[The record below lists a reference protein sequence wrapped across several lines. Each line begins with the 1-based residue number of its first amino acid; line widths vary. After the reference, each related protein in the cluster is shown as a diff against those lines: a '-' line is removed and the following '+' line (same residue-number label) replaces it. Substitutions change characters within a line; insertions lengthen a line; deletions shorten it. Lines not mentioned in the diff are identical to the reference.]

1 MRLHGTLRCG
11 LRQAGIFRF
20 AVLLLPSVYASGG
33 HPGMPYARQNGE
45 KCGLALVRQGE
56 NREKCGLGIDL
67 NREFEKNAI
76 YRIIF

>member
-1 MRLHGTLRCG
+1 MERC
-11 LRQAGIFRF
+11 A
-20 AVLLLPSVYASGG
+20 AVCVRRAFSVLQFLSLPSVYASGG
-33 HPGMPYARQNGE
+33 RPGMPYVRQNGE
-45 KCGLALVRQGE
+45 KYGLALVRQGE

>member
-20 AVLLLPSVYASGG
+20 AVLLLPSVDASGG

-45 KCGLALVRQGE
+45 KCGLALVRQGK
-56 NREKCGLGIDL
+56 NQKKPNILAMSGL
-67 NREFEKNAI
+67 
-76 YRIIF
+76 

>member
-1 MRLHGTLRCG
+1 MERC
-11 LRQAGIFRF
+11 
-20 AVLLLPSVYASGG
+20 AVGCVRRAFSVLQFLSLPSVYAPDGR
-33 HPGMPYARQNGE
+33 PGMPYARQNGE